1 MIRLNKTLIND
12 RTGQSVDFW
21 EVVEINENL
30 KAEKVI
36 IVIRGYATREARNN
50 GLDPLRGASK
60 RFVVVNPDKDDQG
73 SFIGRPDYNR
83 WKNFKLS
90 DADLLDNAVVK
101 AQRLQRAQVK
111 DFLSTIP
118 DFADATDD

>member
-21 EVVEINENL
+21 EVIEINENL
-30 KAEKVI
+30 KAERVI

-60 RFVVVNPDKDDQG
+60 RFLVVNPPEG
-73 SFIGRPDYNR
+73 EVGRKDYNK

-90 DADLLDNAVVK
+90 DADLLENAVVK